1 MKKVET
7 IVRANKD
14 GLWAEI
20 PELPGCYSFGE
31 TISELHEM
39 LREAVELHI
48 EGMVEDGESVPNVF
62 KNEFEFKLKINLQE
76 FFDQYPVS
84 IAGVAKKAGMNRS
97 LLTQYA
103 KGIKLLSEK
112 QALRITEAINSIGRD
127 LAAISF

>member
-7 IVRANKD
+7 IVRANKG

-39 LREAVELHI
+39 LREAVDLHI

-97 LLTQYA
+97 LLTQYS

-112 QALRITEAINSIGRD
+112 QALRITDAINSIGRD
-127 LAAISF
+127 LVAISF